1 MAALEGVV
9 FEVSLTK
16 EEEGT
21 AINDFVHLVTFPTVS
36 AIGPTNGSYDA
47 CAEFL
52 MGKCTDAG
60 LIDVRILEDSLPN
73 KPIVLAKWRGVCLFM

>member
-36 AIGPTNGSYDA
+36 AIGPTNGSYNA

-60 LIDVRILEDSLPN
+60 LIDVQILEDSLPN
-73 KPIVLAKWRGVCLFM
+73 KPIVLAKWKGMCLFM